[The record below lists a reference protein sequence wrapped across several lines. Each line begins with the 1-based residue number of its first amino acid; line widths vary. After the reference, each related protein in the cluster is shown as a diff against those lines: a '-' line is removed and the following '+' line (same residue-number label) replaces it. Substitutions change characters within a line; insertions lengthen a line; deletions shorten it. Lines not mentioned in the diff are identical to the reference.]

1 MSIWGFVRR
10 TTLVLTVSEPITF
23 EIGTLEVW
31 AQELIRS
38 ANARIRSLFISKGY
52 FIRHIIKEMGEIH
65 AVGVSF
71 KTAPVEVREKLAC
84 SPEETPRLLEML
96 KAESGVEELCIL
108 STCNRVELY
117 TYTHSDETVEVLE
130 TLFLREKEIPSA
142 KRHMFKLKGER
153 AVFHIFK
160 VASSLDS
167 MVVGEPQI
175 TAQFKESFR
184 IARKAGTSGK
194 ILNRL
199 FEKALRASK
208 RIRTETGISRN
219 AVSVSY
225 AAVELAKKIFGD
237 LRKAKVLLIGAG
249 EMGELASN
257 YLKKIGCQIYI
268 TNRTFEKALKLS
280 QDLGGSALRFDD
292 LEEYLHNMDIV
303 IVSTGA
309 KNYVLTSKTINKA
322 MKRRGYEPMF
332 IIDIS
337 VPRNVEPSA
346 GKIDEV
352 FLYDIDDLKEV
363 VESNLKDRLKEAKR
377 GEIILWDEVSKFMRW
392 LENLKIEPYILKLK
406 ENVRELERKNPA
418 IRRLVFRALR
428 EMKRNPQA
436 APIIFRI
443 FSEEVKDVNGRKD
456 LSYVY
461 HRADG
466 A

>member
-1 MSIWGFVRR
+1 
-10 TTLVLTVSEPITF
+10 
-23 EIGTLEVW
+23 
-31 AQELIRS
+31 
-38 ANARIRSLFISKGY
+38 
-52 FIRHIIKEMGEIH
+52 MGEIH
-65 AVGVSF
+65 AFGVNF
-71 KTAPVEVREKLAC
+71 KTAPVDVREKLAC
-84 SPEETPRLLEML
+84 SPEESLRLLDVL
-96 KAESGVEELCIL
+96 KTGSGVEELCLL
-108 STCNRVELY
+108 STCNRVEIY
-117 TYTHSDETVEVLE
+117 AYAHGAETFEVLE
-130 TLFLREKEIPSA
+130 RLFLSQKGITSA
-142 KRHMFKLKGER
+142 KRYFFHLRGEE

-175 TAQFKESFR
+175 TAQFKESFQ
-184 IARKAGTSGK
+184 IARRAGTSGK

-208 RIRTETGISRN
+208 RIRNETGISRN

-225 AAVELAKKIFGD
+225 AAVELARKIFGD
-237 LRKAKVLLIGAG
+237 LKKAKVLLVGAG

-268 TNRTFEKALKLS
+268 TNRTYEKALKLS
-280 QDLGGSALRFDD
+280 RDLEGSALRFEDM
-292 LEEYLHNMDIV
+292 EEYLHNMDIL

-309 KNYVLTSKTINKA
+309 KDFVVRAESVQRA

-337 VPRNVEPSA
+337 VPRNVEPSV

-406 ENVRELERKNPA
+406 ENVRQLERENPA
-418 IRRLVFRALR
+418 VRRLVFRALK
-428 EMKRNPQA
+428 EMKRNPQI
-436 APIIFRI
+436 APIIYRI
-443 FSEEVKDVNGRKD
+443 FSEEVKDVNGRKN

-466 A
+466 T

>member
-1 MSIWGFVRR
+1 
-10 TTLVLTVSEPITF
+10 
-23 EIGTLEVW
+23 
-31 AQELIRS
+31 
-38 ANARIRSLFISKGY
+38 
-52 FIRHIIKEMGEIH
+52 MGEIY
-65 AVGVSF
+65 ASGVNF
-71 KTAPVEVREKLAC
+71 RTAPVEVREKLAC
-84 SPEETPRLLEML
+84 SAEETLDLLEKL
-96 KAESGVEELCIL
+96 KRDSGVEELCIL

-117 TYTHSDETVEVLE
+117 SYSHSEESVEILE
-130 TLFLREKEIPSA
+130 SSLSS
-142 KRHMFKLKGER
+142 LKGVPQAGKYIFRRKGEE
-153 AVFHIFK
+153 AVFHVFK

-175 TAQFKESFR
+175 TAQFKESFDL
-184 IARKAGTSGK
+184 ARKTGATGK

-237 LRKAKVLLIGAG
+237 LRRAKVLLIGAG
-249 EMGELASN
+249 EMGELAAN
-257 YLKKIGCQIYI
+257 YLRKIGCRIHI
-268 TNRTFEKALKLS
+268 TNRTYERALKLS
-280 QDLGGSALRFDD
+280 QELGGSALRFEE
-292 LEEYLHNMDIV
+292 LEEHIPNMDIL

-309 KNYVLTSKTINKA
+309 TGFVLTQEMVRRA

-346 GKIDEV
+346 GKVDEV

-377 GEIILWDEVSKFMRW
+377 GEIILWDEVNKFMRW

-406 ENVRELERKNPA
+406 ESMKDLEKGSPQ
-418 IRRLVFRALR
+418 IRRLVFKALR
-428 EMKRNPQA
+428 EMKRNPEV

-443 FSEEVKDVNGRKD
+443 FSEEVKDVNRREN

-461 HRADG
+461 NRADG
-466 A
+466 T

>member
-1 MSIWGFVRR
+1 
-10 TTLVLTVSEPITF
+10 
-23 EIGTLEVW
+23 
-31 AQELIRS
+31 
-38 ANARIRSLFISKGY
+38 
-52 FIRHIIKEMGEIH
+52 MGEIY
-65 AVGVSF
+65 ASGVNF
-71 KTAPVEVREKLAC
+71 RTAPVEVREKLAC
-84 SPEETPRLLEML
+84 SSEETLDLLEKL
-96 KAESGVEELCIL
+96 KRESGVEELCIL

-117 TYTHSDETVEVLE
+117 SYSQSEESVEILE
-130 TLFLREKEIPSA
+130 SSLSS
-142 KRHMFKLKGER
+142 LKGVPHAGRYIFRRKGEE
-153 AVFHIFK
+153 AVFHVFK

-175 TAQFKESFR
+175 TAQFKESFDL
-184 IARKAGTSGK
+184 ARKTGATGK

-237 LRKAKVLLIGAG
+237 LRRAKVLLIGAG
-249 EMGELASN
+249 EMGELAAN
-257 YLKKIGCQIYI
+257 YLRKIGCRIHI
-268 TNRTFEKALKLS
+268 TNRTYDRALKLS
-280 QDLGGSALRFDD
+280 QELGGSALRFEE
-292 LEEYLHNMDIV
+292 LEEHMPNMDIL

-309 KNYVLTSKTINKA
+309 TGFVLTQEIVRRA
-322 MKRRGYEPMF
+322 MKKRGYEPMF

-346 GKIDEV
+346 GKVDEV

-377 GEIILWDEVSKFMRW
+377 GEIILWDEVNKFMRW
-392 LENLKIEPYILKLK
+392 LENLRIEPYILKLK
-406 ENVRELERKNPA
+406 ESMRDLEKESPQ
-418 IRRLVFRALR
+418 IRRLVFKALR
-428 EMKRNPQA
+428 EMKRNPEV

-443 FSEEVKDVNGRKD
+443 FSEEVKDVNRREN

-461 HRADG
+461 NRADG
-466 A
+466 T